1 MPRIGVP
8 YSCMVTQVLMEE
20 GRLYAASTPTGETDA
35 SGGMNAVPAVPDQSR
50 LPLDALARLF
60 AALGEPTRLRIVAAL
75 SNGELRVGDLAAGL
89 GVAVPAVSQHLRV
102 LRELRLVRNRRAGK
116 SIYYALDARI
126 ADLFAITLAHLQGE
140 KE

>member
-1 MPRIGVP
+1 
-8 YSCMVTQVLMEE
+8 MVTQVLIGERP
-20 GRLYAASTPTGETDA
+20 GTHTPALADDAAA
-35 SGGMNAVPAVPDQSR
+35 AGGMDAMPALPDQSR

-60 AALGEPTRLRIVAAL
+60 AALGEPTRLRIVHAL
-75 SNGELRVGDLAAGL
+75 ADGELRVGDLAARL
-89 GVAVPAVSQHLRV
+89 DVAVPAVSQHLRV